1 MTRTVLIAL
10 MFLAFSGVCYA
21 NAIEPNRD
29 FRENPTRY
37 IDVLDW
43 NFYVAARVAILY
55 NVTLENKSPLEY
67 RRLKIRVNYYS
78 RNGAIV
84 GKKVSQQTAVLNITL
99 PPHSKKTYLKSG
111 YPIGAGSPSF
121 MVKNLEILS
130 AEVAGN

>member
-1 MTRTVLIAL
+1 MTRILFCT
-10 MFLAFSGVCYA
+10 FLFILVYVPLHA
-21 NAIEPNRD
+21 NAAESDTD

-37 IDVLDW
+37 IEVVDW
-43 NFYVAARVAILY
+43 KFYVASRVAILY
-55 NVTLENKSPLEY
+55 NVILENKSPLEY
-67 RRLKIRVNYYS
+67 TRLKIRVNYYS
-78 RNGAIV
+78 RNGALA

-99 PPHSKKTYLKSG
+99 PPYSKEKYLKSG